1 MHLFF
6 FHLYTDIDTLTP
18 LIRMVGNKKTII
30 TNINI
35 LNNHSN
41 QTLIKF
47 LKSNN
52 YVFKNYKFLNI
63 KSILIF
69 NLIKIIE
76 LFPIYFLNKINFIFN
91 YIYLKFDPISK
102 KKLIIFL
109 KKNKVKTITI
119 DDGLPEKIQ
128 KKIIEISNKMNI
140 KLITYRI
147 GFDLLNTD
155 KELIYKTKQI
165 ISSSTFEETKKRY
178 NYNKY
183 KFYNF
188 NYLRYTSQWIE
199 ELKVINKKYSSS
211 LPISNKHA
219 KLKVLIF
226 TRPRKNL
233 FDENNSLIK
242 RIKNN
247 KNFQTIIK
255 LKPRRIELKKQNY
268 NTNNFD
274 SSSLI
279 DWADVVLSHSSSII
293 VEVLLKNKPVIF
305 PYYLKIAGEKYL
317 IKKFGCVNFM
327 NSENEILD
335 ILNDISSNRQNISK
349 YIFETNNYLLK
360 SIGYYKSWKI
370 SKNQYNSLYKFE

>member
-18 LIRMVGNKKTII
+18 LIRMIGNKKTII

-128 KKIIEISNKMNI
+128 KKIIEISNIMNI

-147 GFDLLNTD
+147 GFDFLNTD

-165 ISSSTFEETKKRY
+165 ISSSTFEETKKDIIII
-178 NYNKY
+178 NI
-183 KFYNF
+183 NF
-188 NYLRYTSQWIE
+188 I
-199 ELKVINKKYSSS
+199 I
-211 LPISNKHA
+211 
-219 KLKVLIF
+219 LI
-226 TRPRKNL
+226 
-233 FDENNSLIK
+233 I
-242 RIKNN
+242 
-247 KNFQTIIK
+247 
-255 LKPRRIELKKQNY
+255 
-268 NTNNFD
+268 
-274 SSSLI
+274 
-279 DWADVVLSHSSSII
+279 
-293 VEVLLKNKPVIF
+293 
-305 PYYLKIAGEKYL
+305 
-317 IKKFGCVNFM
+317 
-327 NSENEILD
+327 
-335 ILNDISSNRQNISK
+335 
-349 YIFETNNYLLK
+349 
-360 SIGYYKSWKI
+360 
-370 SKNQYNSLYKFE
+370 